1 MEEGK
6 YCQVGKKIWERKTEI
21 LSTSVL
27 FFSLPGLSFPCWR
40 RPGCSPSLLQLGDLP
55 SGGQWRIST
64 CPVVECVLLRVWTHR
79 RKADMLCVVSWATTV
94 IRSTRSVGSFMVHSL
109 RWGHHKRWEGAAW
122 PSPAQLT
129 SIPYYFSTSTF
140 WIRGASKGIH
150 NSMKGSWMEAPSS
163 SRATKF
169 SLPTSCT
176 SCLPQSPLQCRRS
189 HGGVTWPLVINVGL
203 FMPLPYCLLKD
214 PKRE

>member
-6 YCQVGKKIWERKTEI
+6 YCQVGKKNWERKTEI
-21 LSTSVL
+21 LAQASCFSVCQ
-27 FFSLPGLSFPCWR
+27 GLSFPIEEGQGVHLACY
-40 RPGCSPSLLQLGDLP
+40 

-64 CPVVECVLLRVWTHR
+64 CPVVESVLLRVWPTKER
-79 RKADMLCVVSWATTV
+79 QTCFSAVSWATTV
-94 IRSTRSVGSFMVHSL
+94 IRSTRGVGFLMVHSL

-129 SIPYYFSTSTF
+129 SIPYCFSTSTF

-150 NSMKGSWMEAPSS
+150 SSMKWSWMEEPSS
-163 SRATKF
+163 LRATKF

-176 SCLPQSPLQCRRS
+176 SCPPQSPLQCRQS
-189 HGGVTWPLVINVGL
+189 HGGVTAINTEL
-203 FMPLPYCLLKD
+203 TFSN
-214 PKRE
+214 